1 VSTLQASFL
10 EPGQPPQLT
19 DGGDVLARVSL
30 AKQTSSLP
38 RYIAIEG
45 PVGVGK
51 TTLANKLGELLNYP
65 LMLEPVTENPF
76 LDRFY
81 AEGSNQA
88 LPTQLFFLLHRA
100 KQVTQI
106 PEDDLFDQ
114 TLIADFMIEK
124 DDLFARLTLDSEEL
138 ELYQQIH
145 KTLAIDPPKPDLVIY
160 LQAPATVLRQRV
172 LGRGLE
178 LERAIDVEY
187 LDALADSYTEFFH
200 YYSDAPV
207 LIVNAAE
214 IDFANNQRHFHAL
227 LEQILEMEGTRQ
239 FFNPNPTLL

>member
-1 VSTLQASFL
+1 MSTLQASFL

-100 KQVTQI
+100 KKVT
-106 PEDDLFDQ
+106 
-114 TLIADFMIEK
+114 
-124 DDLFARLTLDSEEL
+124 
-138 ELYQQIH
+138 
-145 KTLAIDPPKPDLVIY
+145 
-160 LQAPATVLRQRV
+160 
-172 LGRGLE
+172 
-178 LERAIDVEY
+178 
-187 LDALADSYTEFFH
+187 
-200 YYSDAPV
+200 
-207 LIVNAAE
+207 
-214 IDFANNQRHFHAL
+214 
-227 LEQILEMEGTRQ
+227 
-239 FFNPNPTLL
+239 